1 LSINLYYQQLTAKSQ
16 QPFPSFHLFCAKQEM
31 SIQVSSLSKHYG
43 LQMAVDQISFKVNEG
58 EIVGFL
64 GPNGAGKSTAM
75 KILTGFL
82 PPSGGIV
89 LVNGESVV
97 DRPLLV
103 KRQIGYLPEHNPLY
117 LDMYV
122 HEYLNFMAGVFG
134 LPPSSSKKRVFEM
147 VALCGLTDEQ
157 NKKIGMLSKG
167 YRQRVGLAQ
176 ALIHDPS
183 VLILDEP
190 TSGLDPNQL
199 VEIRKLIKTVSR
211 EKTVL
216 FSTHILQEVE
226 ALCDRVIVINKGKI
240 VADDKLERL
249 LKGGGNYLVVEFA
262 NAVNESDLATL
273 EGVLEVERIDGN
285 RFRIQSVGGKDL
297 RSELVDFAVKRNLS
311 LIGLKQEEISLES
324 IFSQLTAAETKAS

>member
-1 LSINLYYQQLTAKSQ
+1 
-16 QPFPSFHLFCAKQEM
+16 M
-31 SIQVSSLSKHYG
+31 SIQVSSLSKQYG
-43 LQMAVDQISFKVNEG
+43 VQMAVDQVSFNVNEG

-64 GPNGAGKSTAM
+64 GPNGAGKSTTM

-82 PPSGGIV
+82 PPTSGIA

-97 DRPLLV
+97 DRPLSV
-103 KRQIGYLPEHNPLY
+103 KRKIGYLPEHNPLY

-122 HEYLNFMAGVFG
+122 HEYLNFMAALFG
-134 LPPSSSKKRVFEM
+134 LSSTTGRRRVLEM
-147 VALCGLTDEQ
+147 VALCGLTEEQ

-199 VEIRKLIKTVSR
+199 IEIRKLIKTVSR

-240 VADDKLERL
+240 VADDKLAQL
-249 LKGGGNYLVVEFA
+249 LKTGGSYLVVEFA
-262 NAVNESDLATL
+262 NAVDESDIAAL
-273 EGVLEVERIDGN
+273 EGIQELKRLNGN
-285 RFRIQSVGGKDL
+285 TFRIRAIAGMDL
-297 RSELVDFAVKRNLS
+297 RPRMVDFAIKHDFS
-311 LIGLKQEEISLES
+311 LIGLKQEESSLES
-324 IFSQLTAAETKAS
+324 IFSQLTAAETKES